1 MHTHSDP
8 VRKSNTET
16 KCSITMS
23 KQSTVGKESELAFK
37 AACHAHSGEV
47 CLAGREA
54 WKRSWGK
61 EFHGSSPPGVLA
73 FSLTHILI
81 PYSCVSLV
89 YGTTSS
95 LLIFYY
101 KCLLRL
107 NSVIVFQGPSSL
119 QAWNLSFKSGRNAE
133 RKLPIQLL
141 IKHYK
146 DSTSELVYKIF
157 TKDSSNSH
165 PNEGTIELENPTET
179 EIFSTARYRA
189 SH

>member
-1 MHTHSDP
+1 MESFLKNSLCLFWNTHIHILPHPP
-8 VRKSNTET
+8 VKSAWQAER
-16 KCSITMS
+16 SV
-23 KQSTVGKESELAFK
+23 STQQ
-37 AACHAHSGEV
+37 
-47 CLAGREA
+47 
-54 WKRSWGK
+54 GK
-61 EFHGSSPPGVLA
+61 EFHGNSPPGALA
-73 FSLTHILI
+73 FSFTHILI
-81 PYSCVSLV
+81 VYSRVSLV
-89 YGTTSS
+89 YGSMSS

-119 QAWNLSFKSGRNAE
+119 QTWNLSLKSSRTAE

-146 DSTSELVYKIF
+146 DSSSELVYKIF

-179 EIFSTARYRA
+179 EIFSTARYKA

>member
-1 MHTHSDP
+1 MKKLIIEKNKLWIGLLNPHVSCVSSLVWHLVDTLFYSPWGMHTHSDP

-81 PYSCVSLV
+81 PHSCVSLV
-89 YGTTSS
+89 YGSMCS
-95 LLIFYY
+95 LLVLSYY
-101 KCLLRL
+101 KCLLR
-107 NSVIVFQGPSSL
+107 FEFWHG
-119 QAWNLSFKSGRNAE
+119 
-133 RKLPIQLL
+133 
-141 IKHYK
+141 
-146 DSTSELVYKIF
+146 
-157 TKDSSNSH
+157 
-165 PNEGTIELENPTET
+165 
-179 EIFSTARYRA
+179 
-189 SH
+189 